1 MILKK
6 RDKHFVYV
14 LYNCFMIWKK
24 EENYIK
30 RTREALGFFL
40 TLINKKTNPQQLN
53 WVFNISTSNGN
64 DNGYESK

>member
-1 MILKK
+1 MYFIIALIY
-6 RDKHFVYV
+6 D
-14 LYNCFMIWKK
+14 LKK

-40 TLINKKTNPQQLN
+40 TLINKKKQTNPQQLN

-64 DNGYESK
+64 YNGYESK

>member
-1 MILKK
+1 MYFIIALIY
-6 RDKHFVYV
+6 D
-14 LYNCFMIWKK
+14 LKK

-53 WVFNISTSNGN
+53 WVFNLSTSNGN
-64 DNGYESK
+64 NNDYESK